1 MLDATITGVQQLEDD
16 LAALAERASDL
27 SPLWDDFAREVW
39 TPRQRAAFNPGQ
51 MPRLAPETVKRKKSG
66 TPLVLTGKLRAATYV
81 GSPTNPGKNRAAF
94 GISKGA
100 GVRKLAIL
108 HKSSRRLK
116 HRNAVPPLERGERAA
131 FKKMLREFLLGAWGD
146 K

>member
-1 MLDATITGVQQLEDD
+1 MLDARMTGVEQLEDD
-16 LAALAERASDL
+16 LKALAERAGDL
-27 SPLWDDFAREVW
+27 RPLWDDYAREVW
-39 TPRQRAAFNPGQ
+39 TPRQRAAFAPGQ
-51 MPRLAPETVKRKKSG
+51 MPRLAKATIERKKSD
-66 TPLVLTGKLRAATYV
+66 TPLVLTGKLRAATYA
-81 GSPTNPGKNRAAF
+81 GSPVSPGKERAAF

-116 HRNAVPPLERGERAA
+116 HRNAVPPLDRAEKAA